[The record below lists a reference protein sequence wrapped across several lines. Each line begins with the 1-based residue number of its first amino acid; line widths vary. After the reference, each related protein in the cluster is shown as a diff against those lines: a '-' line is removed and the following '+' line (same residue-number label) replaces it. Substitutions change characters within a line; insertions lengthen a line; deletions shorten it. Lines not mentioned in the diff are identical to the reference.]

1 MVSSFFLSIIVFIY
15 LSFVKEILIIVA
27 SSNSKFVLN
36 SEFQERYSRLIE
48 EMSINYPLN
57 VKQPENYEFR
67 HPTFT
72 IEKYIDAIKPLTS
85 HDIIGI
91 SAVINKLKAYKKSI
105 RDLEQKSYEEKY
117 VKPLNH
123 MINLLKTEDLDKINK
138 ELNNCYSQ
146 LLFTNDVPVPEF
158 LLKPN
163 FKKC

>member
-36 SEFQERYSRLIE
+36 SEFQERYLRLIE

-67 HPTFT
+67 RPKFT
-72 IEKYIDAIKPLTS
+72 IEKHIDVIKPLTS
-85 HDIIGI
+85 HDYIGI

-105 RDLEQKSYEEKY
+105 RGLEQKSYEEKY
-117 VKPLNH
+117 VKPVKQ
-123 MINLLKTEDLDKINK
+123 MINLLKTKNLDKINE

-146 LLFTNDVPVPEF
+146 LLFTNDLPQPLYLSKKEF
-158 LLKPN
+158 KN
-163 FKKC
+163 C